1 MSSLNELY
9 QNVIL
14 EHNRSP
20 RNFRVM
26 DEADGKAKGLNPM
39 CGDTVTVWV
48 RMDGDVIED
57 VSFHGAGCAISTA
70 SASLMTAAVKGKT
83 RQEAESLLGRFHRLV
98 TGTLAPGESE
108 TLGKL
113 AVFSGVSEF
122 PVRVKCASL
131 SWHTLKAALDGRSA
145 EPSGSVTVPTATP

>member
-1 MSSLNELY
+1 MSSLSELY

-26 DEADGKAKGLNPM
+26 DDANGQAEGHNPM
-39 CGDTVTVWV
+39 CGDKVTVWV
-48 RMDGDVIED
+48 RMDGDVIGD
-57 VSFHGAGCAISTA
+57 VTFHGAGCAISTA
-70 SASLMTAAVKGKT
+70 SASLMTGAVKGKT
-83 RQEAESLLGRFHRLV
+83 RQEAQALLERFQRLV
-98 TGTLAPGESE
+98 TGTLTAGESE

-131 SWHTLKAALDGRSA
+131 SWHTLKAALDGRS
-145 EPSGSVTVPTATP
+145 EGSSGGVTDPTVTR